1 MSSSNLFM
9 GGGCQKRYN
18 QDALG
23 ILGCSIRNPVKE
35 QQTLQVRIAQQY
47 VRKIK
52 QIKNREKKKG
62 LGGLGRQQV
71 ELESAICPCNKGQA
85 HPTWAGL
92 AKAQPAGPEK

>member
-1 MSSSNLFM
+1 M

-47 VRKIK
+47 VRKMK
-52 QIKNREKKKG
+52 QIKNREKKKD
-62 LGGLGRQQV
+62 LV
-71 ELESAICPCNKGQA
+71 A
-85 HPTWAGL
+85 L
-92 AKAQPAGPEK
+92 ADSK